1 MSKTGAESDH
11 SAGEEQCGAWSHFV
25 RETPDSCGVTDEVE
39 VHFHPQTP
47 SRPRGF
53 PSRSAH
59 RRHRRAPHLPQTPS
73 QTSWVFFTQCPQ
85 TSQKSSTPSMSSNH
99 VGYGSLLPEGC
110 ELWASNWFRVT
121 HSGPHKL
128 SQPWRHTAPCPTR
141 TGRSS
146 S

>member
-59 RRHRRAPHLPQTPS
+59 RRMANLHAAADTVSTHDAHDAITPL
-73 QTSWVFFTQCPQ
+73 TDV
-85 TSQKSSTPSMSSNH
+85 H
-99 VGYGSLLPEGC
+99 
-110 ELWASNWFRVT
+110 ASNLHAGAFHVV
-121 HSGPHKL
+121 
-128 SQPWRHTAPCPTR
+128 
-141 TGRSS
+141 
-146 S
+146 